1 MEDWSSRRHSAMNRA
16 RELRSKITELRDGIG
31 GDASSIVSST
41 MDHRELQRQRRSR
54 QLAETQRLLEQFADV
69 EAADVT
75 SSVKSSS
82 IRSDN
87 VYVSSSKTQMIPT
100 NESRFET
107 RIPLGRGRGRGRS
120 GSGGES
126 NAMSALASSSSRHVG
141 SLLQSDNLNN
151 LNKPFLRDTAEL
163 SYDRRSKKDD
173 NTQRQ
178 QQQCYYLRD
187 HRVPEEKEGECDKLV
202 VLRQRLAARRRVR
215 ERELDGVG
223 RDEQQ
228 PITSIELPMQG
239 LGISTQHR
247 VKENGI
253 VSHDDHHHEKDYSVG
268 MFEHKDDESSRSY
281 RSNNPTRQMN
291 VSNTE
296 SSSDSIVSEKSVV
309 DIELIQC
316 DTCGR
321 SFAPKIYEKHFD
333 TDGQPKCS
341 KQARRRPKFDSAK
354 NRIAN
359 NSNLNSDEQMQALK
373 MNKKVVKQMKKKKSG
388 SGKGTAIRRS
398 SKWREESRAFREAM
412 KASRYC

>member
-1 MEDWSSRRHSAMNRA
+1 MEDWSSRRNSAMNRA
-16 RELRSKITELRDGIG
+16 RELRSKITELRDERERG
-31 GDASSIVSST
+31 GDIGDAASIVSSS
-41 MDHRELQRQRRSR
+41 RELQRQRRSR
-54 QLAETQRLLEQFADV
+54 QLAETQRLLEQYADV
-69 EAADVT
+69 EAADVA

-87 VYVSSSKTQMIPT
+87 VYVSSSKATTQIT
-100 NESRFET
+100 NDSRFET

-120 GSGGES
+120 DSGGGGS
-126 NAMSALASSSSRHVG
+126 AMMTLASSSRQVG
-141 SLLQSDNLNN
+141 DLLQ
-151 LNKPFLRDTAEL
+151 KPFLRDTAEL
-163 SYDRRSKKDD
+163 SYHRRSKKDE
-173 NTQRQ
+173 
-178 QQQCYYLRD
+178 QQCYYLRD

-215 ERELDGVG
+215 ERELVGVG
-223 RDEQQ
+223 RDLEQ
-228 PITSIELPMQG
+228 PIASIELPMQG

-247 VKENGI
+247 VKKNDI
-253 VSHDDHHHEKDYSVG
+253 VSHPSHYEEDYSNQQG

-281 RSNNPTRQMN
+281 RSSFNNNNATSRQMN

-296 SSSDSIVSEKSVV
+296 SGSDSIVSEKSVV

-333 TDGQPKCS
+333 ADGNPKCN

-359 NSNLNSDEQMQALK
+359 NSNLNSDEQLQALK
-373 MNKKVVKQMKKKKSG
+373 MNKKVVKEMKKKKSG
-388 SGKGTAIRRS
+388 SGKGTSIRRS

>member
-1 MEDWSSRRHSAMNRA
+1 MEDWSSRRNSAMNRA
-16 RELRSKITELRDGIG
+16 RELRSKITELRDERSSESGIV
-31 GDASSIVSST
+31 DAASIVSSA
-41 MDHRELQRQRRSR
+41 RELQRQKRSR

-69 EAADVT
+69 EVADVA
-75 SSVKSSS
+75 SSVETS
-82 IRSDN
+82 
-87 VYVSSSKTQMIPT
+87 TQIP
-100 NESRFET
+100 NDSRFET

-120 GSGGES
+120 GSGGGGS
-126 NAMSALASSSSRHVG
+126 AMTALASSSSRHVG
-141 SLLQSDNLNN
+141 SLLQSDNLNM
-151 LNKPFLRDTAEL
+151 NKPFLRDTAEL
-163 SYDRRSKKDD
+163 PCDRRSKKDD
-173 NTQRQ
+173 NIRP
-178 QQQCYYLRD
+178 QQCYYLRD

-215 ERELDGVG
+215 ERELVGVG
-223 RDEQQ
+223 RDEEQ

-239 LGISTQHR
+239 LGISTQQR
-247 VKENGI
+247 VKKNDI
-253 VSHDDHHHEKDYSVG
+253 VSHPSLPVEDYSTQQG

-281 RSNNPTRQMN
+281 RSSFNNNNATARQMN

-296 SSSDSIVSEKSVV
+296 SGSDSIVSEKSVV

-333 TDGQPKCS
+333 ADGNPKCS
-341 KQARRRPKFDSAK
+341 KQTRRRPKFDSAK

-373 MNKKVVKQMKKKKSG
+373 MNKKVVKELKKKKSG
-388 SGKGTAIRRS
+388 ASRSRRS

>member
-1 MEDWSSRRHSAMNRA
+1 M
-16 RELRSKITELRDGIG
+16 
-31 GDASSIVSST
+31 
-41 MDHRELQRQRRSR
+41 
-54 QLAETQRLLEQFADV
+54 
-69 EAADVT
+69 
-75 SSVKSSS
+75 
-82 IRSDN
+82 
-87 VYVSSSKTQMIPT
+87 
-100 NESRFET
+100 
-107 RIPLGRGRGRGRS
+107 
-120 GSGGES
+120 
-126 NAMSALASSSSRHVG
+126 
-141 SLLQSDNLNN
+141 
-151 LNKPFLRDTAEL
+151 NKPFLRDTAEL

-173 NTQRQ
+173 NTRQQQ

-228 PITSIELPMQG
+228 PVTSIELPMQG

-247 VKENGI
+247 FKKNDI
-253 VSHDDHHHEKDYSVG
+253 VSPPSHHHRHEEDYSNQQG

-281 RSNNPTRQMN
+281 RSSFNKNAAARQMN

-296 SSSDSIVSEKSVV
+296 SGSDSIVSEKSVV

-333 TDGQPKCS
+333 ADGNPKCN

-359 NSNLNSDEQMQALK
+359 NSNLNSDEQLQALK
-373 MNKKVVKQMKKKKSG
+373 MNKKVVKEMKKKKSG
-388 SGKGTAIRRS
+388 SGKGTSIRRS